1 MPDRMLFGDEVR
13 SELRRRAV
21 AWGIL
26 GSILV
31 GLVALILAVAIR
43 ADQHYQQER
52 IVARYVLCEELEAI
66 KAAQRQTL
74 TDEIREIRAF
84 IDEGGIPGLVTEAQL
99 VETLQRKIRLRQSL
113 APYPRGC
120 AAFAHDPSRLNVTV
134 PDAPE

>member
-26 GSILV
+26 GSLLV
-31 GLVALILAVAIR
+31 GMVALILAVAIR
-43 ADQHYQQER
+43 ADQRQQHER

-74 TDEIREIRAF
+74 TDEIKELRSL
-84 IDEGGIPGLVTEAQL
+84 IDEGGIPGLITEAQL
-99 VETLQRKIRLRQSL
+99 VETLQRKIRLRRSL
-113 APYPRGC
+113 SPYPKGC